1 MRISKSRYVA
11 GLQCHKLLWLKV
23 REPDAP
29 ELVPD
34 AGIAARFD
42 IGREVGERA
51 RACFDN
57 GVLIDLKPRDP
68 MPAVE
73 ATRVALAAGAKVIF
87 EAAFA
92 TDDGFAAI
100 DVLERIGDGFTLIE
114 VKATLDPKPKH
125 LPDLAMQVH
134 MARRAGLRIDR
145 VEVMH
150 LNRHHRWPDARP
162 LFKRADVTQGVNAL
176 VPQVADDIASQLR
189 ALSGECPQVAIGPHC
204 NRPYECPFKARCWP
218 TRATHDVGEL
228 YGASRKAEGWR
239 ESGYD
244 TIDQLPSDVALKGV
258 ASRQRRAIADNKLIV
273 EGDLAATLAKL
284 HTPVAFLDFETIG
297 TAIPVWP
304 RCAPYQGVPVQHSV
318 HRLRDDGV
326 VEHDAFLA
334 EPVTDPREPLA
345 RHLLAA
351 TQGAR
356 TVLAWNA
363 SFESQ
368 RIIELAKALPQL
380 SRPLRDLAGRMHDL
394 LPIVRN
400 HVYHPDFRGR
410 FSLKAVGP
418 ALVPDLGYTGLSI
431 ADGATASVT
440 LETYLLHPERLSP
453 QERTDLRTALLA
465 YCERDT
471 LLLVK
476 IFELLRRLAREPH
489 AASAHSTFAAARS

>member
-34 AGIAARFD
+34 AGTAARFAS
-42 IGREVGERA
+42 GHAVGERA
-51 RACFDN
+51 RECFAD
-57 GVLIDLKPRDP
+57 GVLIDLDPRNP

-73 ATRVALAAGAKVIF
+73 ATRVALASGAKLIF

-92 TDDGFAAI
+92 TDDGFAAV
-100 DVLERIGDGFTLIE
+100 DVLERVGDGFTLIE
-114 VKATLDPKPKH
+114 VKATLDAKPKH

-134 MARRAGLRIDR
+134 MARRAGLRVDR

-162 LFKRADVTQGVNAL
+162 LFRRTDVTQDVNAL
-176 VPQVADDIASQLR
+176 VPQVADDIASQLG
-189 ALSGECPQVAIGPHC
+189 ALSGECPKVAVGPHC
-204 NRPYECPFKARCWP
+204 SRPYECPFKARCWP
-218 TRATHDVGEL
+218 TRAKHDVSEL
-228 YGASRKAEGWR
+228 YGASRKAEAWR

-244 TIDQLPSDVALKGV
+244 TIEQLPRDVSLKGV
-258 ASRQRRAIADNKLIV
+258 ASRQRRAIVDNTVIV
-273 EGDLAATLAKL
+273 EGDLAATLATL
-284 HTPVAFLDFETIG
+284 HTPLAFLDFETIG

-304 RCAPYQGVPVQHSV
+304 RCAPYQGIPVQHSV

-334 EPVTDPREPLA
+334 EPGTDPREPLA

-351 TQGAR
+351 TEGAR

-368 RIIELAKALPQL
+368 RITDLAKALPHL

-400 HVYHPDFRGR
+400 HVYHPDFRGS

-431 ADGATASVT
+431 ADGGTASAS
-440 LETYLLHPERLSP
+440 LETYLLHPERLST

-476 IFELLRRLAREPH
+476 IFELLKTLARDPR
-489 AASAHSTFAAARS
+489 AVSAHTTFAAAPS